1 MQTGEFNTL
10 QVLRFTSSGAYLG
23 DNSGNEVLLPGKY
36 IPVEAK
42 IGDTISVFLY
52 TDSEDRLVA
61 TTQTPRIKLN
71 EFAFLQVTAVNET
84 GAFMDWGLEKDLL
97 VPFREQQKR
106 MVKHLWYVVYLY
118 LDNISGRLVG
128 STRIR
133 KFLQKDPDGLEPGQK
148 VSLLVYERTDLG
160 MNVIVDNKYY
170 GLLYANEIFQ
180 PVFPGDIL
188 QGYIK
193 KIREDKSLDIS
204 LQKQGLDN
212 LNESAELILK
222 VLQDNKG
229 FLPLSDASD
238 PEDIYDILSMSK
250 KTFKRS
256 VGMLYKQKLVRIEP
270 DGLRLNE

>member
-229 FLPLSDASD
+229 FLPLVM
-238 PEDIYDILSMSK
+238 PVIRKIYMTSS
-250 KTFKRS
+250 
-256 VGMLYKQKLVRIEP
+256 P
-270 DGLRLNE
+270 

>member
-1 MQTGEFNTL
+1 MKTGEFNDL

-204 LQKQGLDN
+204 LQRQGLDN